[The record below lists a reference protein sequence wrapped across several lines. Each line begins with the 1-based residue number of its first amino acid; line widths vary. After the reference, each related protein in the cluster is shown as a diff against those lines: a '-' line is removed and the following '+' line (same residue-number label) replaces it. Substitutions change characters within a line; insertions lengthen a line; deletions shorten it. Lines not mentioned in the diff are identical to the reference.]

1 MMNDVAGQPEVG
13 IVIPLYN
20 KGIAIQ
26 RAITSVLNQQ
36 YANFRLIVVDDGST
50 DDSLALA
57 RECSDPRVVIVTQK
71 NAGPAAARNRG
82 ASLCGTPLIA
92 FLDADDEWTPDFLAK
107 GCEALARHPA
117 CGAFACGYDSGAFVH
132 VRPNKV
138 RLMALD
144 GVHRPPADIAGADLK
159 MYIDALHSSC
169 IIVRRTVFEALGG
182 YYDKTRVLYGEDS
195 FLWLKLALS
204 HEIYWTPEELTIF
217 HVEDSAL
224 GFALKTQRTPRPISS
239 DSDSLQPFCLAEYQP
254 ALQRIIR
261 EFVEADIKGLSRSGA
276 IDEAARLRRLHGI
289 APISGAV
296 VDHLRYWKNRIA
308 RMTASA

>member
-1 MMNDVAGQPEVG
+1 MMNEVVGQPEVG

-20 KGIAIQ
+20 KGVGIQ
-26 RAITSVLNQQ
+26 RAIASVLSQSFPH
-36 YANFRLIVVDDGST
+36 FRLIIVDDGST

-57 RECSDPRVVIVTQK
+57 RECTDPRVVIVTQN

-82 ASLCGTPLIA
+82 AALCGTPLIA
-92 FLDADDEWTPDFLAK
+92 FLDADDEWAPDFLAK
-107 GCEALARHPA
+107 GCEALARHPE
-117 CGAFACGYDSGAFVH
+117 CGAFACGYDAGEFAS

-138 RLMALD
+138 RLQGLN
-144 GVHRPPADIAGADLK
+144 GKHRPPTDIAGPNLK

-169 IIVRRTVFEALGG
+169 VIVRRTVFEALGG
-182 YYDKTRVLYGEDS
+182 YYNKTRVLYGEDS

-204 HEIYWTPEELTIF
+204 HDIFWTQEELTIF

-224 GFALKTQRTPRPISS
+224 GFALKTQRLPRPISS
-239 DSDSLQPFCLAEYQP
+239 DSESLQPFCLAEYQP

-276 IDEAARLRRLHGI
+276 FDEASRLRRLHGI
-289 APISGAV
+289 APISGTV
-296 VDHLRYWKNRIA
+296 VDHLRYWKRRLS
-308 RMTASA
+308 RMAV